1 MNNINVLILG
11 SNGYIGIEL
20 VKLLLNHS
28 KVNIKYLCGYTS
40 VGKKLSTFDKYF
52 KKYKLPKISKFN
64 KKYLNKIDIV
74 FSALP
79 NGDAQKISKFLS
91 DKQKLIDLSGDF
103 RLLNHNDYNKWY
115 KTKHKS
121 LRSLH

>member
-40 VGKKLSTFDKYF
+40 VGKNLSTLIIEKV
-52 KKYKLPKISKFN
+52 SK
-64 KKYLNKIDIV
+64 
-74 FSALP
+74 
-79 NGDAQKISKFLS
+79 SK
-91 DKQKLIDLSGDF
+91 
-103 RLLNHNDYNKWY
+103 
-115 KTKHKS
+115 
-121 LRSLH
+121 

>member
-1 MNNINVLILG
+1 MNNINVLIFG

-52 KKYKLPKISKFN
+52 KKYKLPKIFTVDSFKR
-64 KKYLNKIDIV
+64 KGQGKINRKDLYNEYIK
-74 FSALP
+74 
-79 NGDAQKISKFLS
+79 DRKI
-91 DKQKLIDLSGDF
+91 
-103 RLLNHNDYNKWY
+103 
-115 KTKHKS
+115 
-121 LRSLH
+121 